1 MSGRPALTPTHE
13 WRLMIVALSLTM
25 AGALICTQP
34 ELFPS
39 ARQQLLRQIL
49 IQLAERRPEA
59 SPLTQQ
65 YLEQFPGESLG
76 VALAAAAAAAQSEH
90 ARAIELYS
98 QLPADNGRWEFLAK
112 LGLARRY
119 EVLGRMSDAERQL
132 RRAIELNPDHLEAN
146 NRLGNLRQISG
157 RTWESA
163 PYFFRQ
169 IRRGKCR
176 GDELLGMATA
186 ERFFR
191 SDDRI
196 ERIGLAN
203 DPPEPLVKLAI
214 ARRYLYANRQDE
226 AEALLREIIEVR
238 PELGEAQGRLG
249 RLIVERGSSTEFLN
263 WRGSLPDEARSH
275 PEVWFVQGLQA
286 RRQGQMAGAI
296 RCLLEALELSPNH
309 LGANV
314 QIAGCLN
321 QVGRVEVASQFGR
334 RAELL
339 AELEGTLNLLR
350 ADADPALMDK
360 AISALSEMGRY
371 WEAAGWAY
379 VLTQMEIPQ
388 EGLRDNMRRWLRL
401 ASREPAATAASLLP
415 TRQLRRDDFPPPRWQ
430 VPESIKP
437 RSQPSASET
446 ASAIPWNFSEEA
458 ERVGIHFTYY
468 EGTNEANRLS
478 HIFNVMGGG
487 LAAVDY
493 DRDGWPDIYLAQ
505 ANNWREATP
514 FMEHADRLFRNLLG
528 ERFQDATDVAGVGDV
543 SFSHGVTVGDFD
555 QDGFPDIYVGNKGPN
570 RLYHNNGD
578 GTFQDVTDTAGV
590 AGQEWTT
597 SSVFA
602 DFTGDGLPDLYV
614 ANYTLL
620 DETTHKECK
629 RATGEPM
636 ACTPDVLP
644 AEHDRCYVNLGD
656 GTFRDVSQAA
666 GVRVPDGKGLGVIA
680 WDFEGS
686 GRVGLFVAN
695 DTTPNFLF
703 LNRGIDSEGAPRFA
717 EEGIARGVAFDVDGN
732 AKASMGVAAAE
743 ATGDGRIDMF
753 ITTFFG
759 ESSTLYSQRPD
770 GFFDDLTRPFT
781 LRDSGF
787 WMLGFGCQFAD
798 LDGDGW
804 DDLIATNGHVD
815 QKSSHGEADRMPP
828 QVFRNLGG
836 KRFEEVPRNELGPF
850 FQGHYL
856 GRGLA
861 TLDWNRDGKTDV
873 AISHLHAPFALVTNR
888 TPSLTRQLIVRLA
901 GRSGCLDPTGAV
913 VRMRSG
919 SREQI
924 RLQTAGDG
932 FLVAN
937 ERRLAFSVFGDDRID
952 ELEVR
957 WPGGVTQRWTDIE
970 SAQEVLLIE
979 GRDLPVTLSRFEIDS
994 PSHSR

>member
-1 MSGRPALTPTHE
+1 MSGRSPLTPAHE
-13 WRLMIVALSLTM
+13 RRLALVVLLMTI
-25 AGALICTQP
+25 AGALFCTQP
-34 ELFPS
+34 ELFPT
-39 ARQQLLRQIL
+39 ARQQLIRRIL
-49 IQLAERRPEA
+49 IQLAERRPEVL
-59 SPLTQQ
+59 PLTRQF
-65 YLEQFPGESLG
+65 LEQFPVDSFG
-76 VALAAAAAAAQSEH
+76 VALAAEAAASQSEH
-90 ARAIELYS
+90 ARAIELFS
-98 QLPADNGRWEFLAK
+98 QLPADGGRWEFLSK
-112 LGLARRY
+112 LGQARRC
-119 EVLGRMSDAERQL
+119 EVLGRISDAERHL

-146 NRLGNLRQISG
+146 NRLGNLLQISG

-163 PYFFRQ
+163 PYFYRQ
-169 IRRGKCR
+169 VRRGKCR
-176 GDELLGMATA
+176 GDELLGMATT

-196 ERIGLAN
+196 ERVGLTN
-203 DPPEPLVKLAI
+203 DPPEPLVKLTI

-226 AEALLREIIEVR
+226 AEALLRQVIEAR

-249 RLIVERGSSTEFLN
+249 RIIVERGNATEFLH

-286 RRQGQMAGAI
+286 RRQGQMEGAI

-321 QVGRVEVASQFGR
+321 QVGRAEIASKFGR

-360 AISALSEMGRY
+360 AISAFSGMGRF

-379 VLTQMEIPQ
+379 VKTQMEIPQ
-388 EGLRDNMRRWLRL
+388 EGLRGNMRQWLSL
-401 ASREPAATAASLLP
+401 ASREPAATAATFLP
-415 TRQLRRDDFPPPRWQ
+415 TKKLRRDDFQPPHWKA
-430 VPESIKP
+430 PELLEPPSKP
-437 RSQPSASET
+437 NTGGT
-446 ASAIPWNFSEEA
+446 ALHIPWNFSDEA
-458 ERVGIHFTYY
+458 EHAGIQFTYY
-468 EGTNEANRLS
+468 EGTHEANRLS

-487 LAAVDY
+487 LAAIDY
-493 DRDGWPDIYLAQ
+493 DRDGWTDIYLAQ

-514 FMEHADRLFRNLLG
+514 STEHADRLFRNLLG
-528 ERFQDATDVAGVGDV
+528 ERFQDATALAGVGDV

-555 QDGFPDIYVGNKGPN
+555 QDGFPDIYIGNKGPN
-570 RLYHNNGD
+570 RLYHNQGD
-578 GTFQDVTDTAGV
+578 GTFRDVTDIAGV
-590 AGQEWTT
+590 AGREWTT

-620 DETTHKECK
+620 EETAHKECK
-629 RATGEPM
+629 RPNGEPM
-636 ACTPDVLP
+636 ACTPDVLT
-644 AEHDRCYVNLGD
+644 AEHDRCYTNLGD

-666 GVRVPDGKGLGVIA
+666 GIRVPDGKGLGVIA
-680 WDFEGS
+680 WDFEGE
-686 GRVGLFVAN
+686 GRLGLFVAN

-703 LNRGIDSEGAPRFA
+703 LNRGTDSDGTPRFV
-717 EEGIARGVAFDVDGN
+717 EEGVVRGVAFDVDGN
-732 AKASMGVAAAE
+732 AKASMGVAAAD
-743 ATGDGRIDMF
+743 ATGDGRIDLF

-759 ESSTLYSQRPD
+759 ESNTLYSQRPD

-815 QKSSHGEADRMPP
+815 QSSSRGDSDRMPP
-828 QVFRNLGG
+828 QVFRSLQG
-836 KRFEEVPRNELGPF
+836 KRFDEVSRADLGPF

-861 TLDWNRDGKTDV
+861 TLDWNGDGKTDT
-873 AISHLHAPFALVTNR
+873 AISHLQAPFALVTNH
-888 TPSLTRQLIVRLA
+888 TPTLNRQLVVRLA
-901 GRSGCLDPTGAV
+901 GRRGCLDPTGAI
-913 VRMRSG
+913 VRMRTG

-937 ERRLAFSVFGDDRID
+937 ERRLTFSIPRDGQID

-957 WPGGVTQRWTDIE
+957 WPAGAIQCWTDVE
-970 SAQEVLLIE
+970 PGRELLLIE
-979 GRDLPVTLSRFEIDS
+979 GRELPVTLRRFDDDS
-994 PSHSR
+994 PNRSH

>member
-1 MSGRPALTPTHE
+1 
-13 WRLMIVALSLTM
+13 MIVVLSIAI
-25 AGALICTQP
+25 AGALCCTQP
-34 ELFPS
+34 ELFPT
-39 ARQQLLRQIL
+39 AKQRLTRQIL
-49 IQLAERRPEA
+49 VPLAERRPEVL
-59 SPLTQQ
+59 PLVRR
-65 YLEQFPGESLG
+65 YLEQFPDESFG
-76 VALAAAAAAAQSEH
+76 VALAAEAAATQSEH
-90 ARAIELYS
+90 QRAIELFS
-98 QLPADNGRWEFLAK
+98 RLPADGGRWEFMAK

-119 EVLGRMSDAERQL
+119 EMLGRMSDAERHL

-146 NRLGNLRQISG
+146 NRLGNLLQISG

-163 PYFFRQ
+163 PYFFRL

-176 GDELLGMATA
+176 GDELLGVATT

-191 SDDRI
+191 TDDRI
-196 ERIGLAN
+196 ERVGLAN
-203 DPPEPLVKLAI
+203 DPPEPLVKLGI
-214 ARRYLYANRQDE
+214 ARRFLYANRQDE
-226 AEALLREIIEVR
+226 AEALLREVIETR

-249 RLIVERGSSTEFLN
+249 RIIVERGNPTEFLH

-286 RRQGQMAGAI
+286 RRQGQMEGAI

-321 QVGRVEVASQFGR
+321 QVGRVEIASQFGR

-360 AISALSEMGRY
+360 AISAFSGMGRF
-371 WEAAGWAY
+371 WEAAGWAH
-379 VLTQMEIPQ
+379 VKTRMEIPQ
-388 EGLRDNMRRWLRL
+388 EGLRSNMRHWLSL
-401 ASREPAATAASLLP
+401 ASREPAATAATFLP
-415 TRQLRRDDFPPPRWQ
+415 TTQLRRDDFQPPHWKA
-430 VPESIKP
+430 PELLEPHSKP
-437 RSQPSASET
+437 NTGGIALH
-446 ASAIPWNFSEEA
+446 IPWNFSDEA
-458 ERVGIHFTYY
+458 EQAGIQFTYC

-493 DRDGWPDIYLAQ
+493 DRDGWTDIYLAQ
-505 ANNWREATP
+505 ANNWREAAPST
-514 FMEHADRLFRNLLG
+514 EHVDQLFRNLLG
-528 ERFQDATDVAGVGDV
+528 ERFQDATDLAGVGDV

-555 QDGFPDIYVGNKGPN
+555 QDGFPDIYIGNKGPN

-578 GTFQDVTDTAGV
+578 GTFNDVTDTAGV

-620 DETTHKECK
+620 EETTHKECK
-629 RATGEPM
+629 RANGEPM
-636 ACTPDVLP
+636 ACTPDVLT
-644 AEHDRCYVNLGD
+644 AEHDRCYTNLGD

-666 GVRVPDGKGLGVIA
+666 GIRVPDGKGLGVIA
-680 WDFEGS
+680 WDFEGE
-686 GRVGLFVAN
+686 GRLGLFVAN

-703 LNRGIDSEGAPRFA
+703 LNRGTDSDGTPRFV
-717 EEGIARGVAFDVDGN
+717 EEGVVRGVAFDVDGN
-732 AKASMGVAAAE
+732 AKASMGVAAAD

-759 ESSTLYSQRPD
+759 ESNTLYSQRPD
-770 GFFDDLTRPFT
+770 GFFDDLTRPFN

-787 WMLGFGCQFAD
+787 WLLGFGCQFVD

-815 QKSSHGEADRMPP
+815 QSSSRGDPDRMPP
-828 QVFRNLGG
+828 QVFRNSEG
-836 KRFEEVPRNELGPF
+836 KRFDEVSRAGLGPF
-850 FQGHYL
+850 FQGNYL

-861 TLDWNRDGKTDV
+861 TLDWNGDGKVDT
-873 AISHLHAPFALVTNR
+873 AISHLHAPFALITNH
-888 TPSLTRQLIVRLA
+888 TPSPDRQLVVRLA
-901 GRSGCLDPTGAV
+901 GRRGCLDPTGAI

-919 SREQI
+919 AREQTRFQI
-924 RLQTAGDG
+924 AGDG
-932 FLVAN
+932 FLVTN
-937 ERRLAFSVFGDDRID
+937 ERRLAFSISGNAQVD

-957 WPGGVTQRWTDIE
+957 WPTGATQRWTDV
-970 SAQEVLLIE
+970 QPGQDVLLIE
-979 GRDLPVTLSRFEIDS
+979 GRELPVILRRFEDAV
-994 PSHSR
+994 PNHPR

>member
-1 MSGRPALTPTHE
+1 MSGRPPLTPAHE
-13 WRLMIVALSLTM
+13 WRLMIVALSLTI

-34 ELFPS
+34 ELFPTV
-39 ARQQLLRQIL
+39 RQQLIRQIL
-49 IQLAERRPEA
+49 IQLAERRPEVV
-59 SPLTQQ
+59 PLTQQ
-65 YLEQFPGESLG
+65 YLEQFPADPFG
-76 VALAAAAAAAQSEH
+76 VALAAEGAAARSEN

-98 QLPADNGRWEFLAK
+98 RLPADGGQWEFLAK

-119 EVLGRMSDAERQL
+119 EILGRLSDAERQL
-132 RRAIELNPDHLEAN
+132 RRAVELNPNHLETN
-146 NRLGNLRQISG
+146 SRLGNLLQVSG

-163 PYFFRQ
+163 APFFRL

-176 GDELLGMATA
+176 GDELLGVATA

-191 SDDRI
+191 TDDRL
-196 ERIGLAN
+196 ERIGLASN
-203 DPPEPLVKLAI
+203 PPEPLVKLGI
-214 ARRYLYANRQDE
+214 ARRDLYANRQDE
-226 AEALLREIIEVR
+226 AEALLREIVETR

-249 RLIVERGSSTEFLN
+249 RLIVERGNPAEFLH

-286 RRQGQMAGAI
+286 RRQGQMEGAI

-321 QVGRVEVASQFGR
+321 QVGRVEVAAQFGR

-339 AELEGTLNLLR
+339 AELEGTFNLLR
-350 ADADPALMDK
+350 ADTDPELMDK
-360 AISALSEMGRY
+360 AISALSGMGRF

-379 VLTQMEIPQ
+379 VKTRLEIPQ
-388 EGLRDNMRRWLRL
+388 EGLLDDMHHWLSL
-401 ASREPAATAASLLP
+401 AAHEPAATAASFLP
-415 TRQLRRDDFPPPRWQ
+415 TRQLRREDFQPPHWK
-430 VPESIKP
+430 VPASLEP
-437 RSQPSASET
+437 RSNLNAMET
-446 ASAIPWNFSEEA
+446 ASRIPWSFSEEA
-458 ERVGIHFTYY
+458 ERAGIRFTYY
-468 EGTNEANRLS
+468 EGTNEANRLR

-514 FMEHADRLFRNLLG
+514 STEHADRLFRNLLG
-528 ERFQDATDVAGVGDV
+528 ERFADATELAGVGDV

-578 GTFQDVTDTAGV
+578 GTFHDVTDTAGV

-620 DETTHKECK
+620 DETTRKECQ
-629 RATGEPM
+629 REGGEPM

-644 AEHDRCYVNLGD
+644 AEHDRCYLNLGD
-656 GTFRDVSQAA
+656 GTFRDVSQAS

-680 WDFEGS
+680 WDFEGT
-686 GRVGLFVAN
+686 GRLGLFVAN

-703 LNRGIDSEGAPRFA
+703 LNRGTDSDGAPRFS
-717 EEGIARGVAFDVDGN
+717 EEGIVRGVAFDVDGN
-732 AKASMGVAAAE
+732 AKASMGVAAADV
-743 ATGDGRIDMF
+743 TGDGRIELF

-759 ESSTLYSQRPD
+759 ESNTLYSQRPD

-787 WMLGFGCQFAD
+787 WLLGFGCQFVD

-804 DDLIATNGHVD
+804 DDAIATNGHVD
-815 QKSSHGEADRMPP
+815 QRSSRGDPDRMPP

-836 KRFEEVPRNELGPF
+836 KRFEEVPRHELGPF

-861 TLDWNRDGKTDV
+861 TLDWNGDGKADA
-873 AISHLHAPFALVTNR
+873 AISHLHAPFALVTNH
-888 TPSLTRQLIVRLA
+888 TPSPNRQLVVRLT
-901 GRSGCLDPTGAV
+901 GRSGCLDPTGAI
-913 VRMRSG
+913 VRVRSG

-937 ERRLAFSVFGDDRID
+937 ERRLSFAIPRDGQVD

-957 WPGGVTQRWTDIE
+957 WPAGDTQRWTGVE
-970 SAQEVLLIE
+970 PGQEILLIE
-979 GRDLPVTLSRFEIDS
+979 GRKLPVTLRHFEAGS
-994 PSHSR
+994 PNRSP

>member
-1 MSGRPALTPTHE
+1 MNERSTLTPAHDLL
-13 WRLMIVALSLTM
+13 LMIVALSLAIT
-25 AGALICTQP
+25 GAIVCIQP
-34 ELFPS
+34 ELFPT
-39 ARQQLLRQIL
+39 ARQQLIRQIL
-49 IQLAERRPEA
+49 IEIAERRPAA
-59 SPLTQQ
+59 SRLTQQ
-65 YLEQFPGESLG
+65 YLDQFPGDSLG
-76 VALAAAAAAAQSEH
+76 VALAAEAAAAQSEH
-90 ARAIELYS
+90 TRAIDLFL
-98 QLPADNGRWEFLAK
+98 QLPADSGRWEFMAK

-119 EVLGRMSDAERQL
+119 ELLGRMSDAERQL

-146 NRLGNLRQISG
+146 SRLGNLLQISG
-157 RTWESA
+157 RTWEAA
-163 PYFFRQ
+163 PYFFRL

-176 GDELLGMATA
+176 GDELLGVATT

-191 SDDRI
+191 TDDRI
-196 ERIGLAN
+196 ERVGLAN
-203 DPPEPLVKLAI
+203 NPPEPLVKLGI
-214 ARRYLYANRQDE
+214 ARRHLYANRQDE
-226 AEALLREIIEVR
+226 AEALLREIIITR
-238 PELGEAQGRLG
+238 PELGETQGRLG
-249 RLIVERGSSTEFLN
+249 RLIVERGNPTEFLH

-275 PEVWFVQGLQA
+275 PEVWFVQGLHA
-286 RRQGQMAGAI
+286 RRQGQMEGAI

-321 QVGRVEVASQFGR
+321 QLGRVEIAAQFGR

-339 AELEGTLNLLR
+339 AEFEGTLNLLR

-360 AISALSEMGRY
+360 AISALSGMGRY
-371 WEAAGWAY
+371 WEAGGWAY
-379 VLTQMEIPQ
+379 VKTRMEIPQ
-388 EGLRDNMRRWLRL
+388 EGLRDDMRQCLRL
-401 ASREPAATAASLLP
+401 ASHEPAATAANFLP
-415 TRQLRRDDFPPPRWQ
+415 TRQLRRDDFRPPRWQ
-430 VPESIKP
+430 APESLEPHSKSNTGEKVSP
-437 RSQPSASET
+437 
-446 ASAIPWNFSEEA
+446 IPWSFSDEA
-458 ERVGIHFTYY
+458 ERAGIRFTYY
-468 EGTNEANRLS
+468 EGTNEANRLN

-505 ANNWREATP
+505 ANNWREAAPST
-514 FMEHADRLFRNLLG
+514 EHADRLFRNLLG
-528 ERFQDATDVAGVGDV
+528 ERFEDATELAGVGDV

-555 QDGFPDIYVGNKGPN
+555 QDGFPDIYIGNKGPN

-578 GTFQDVTDTAGV
+578 GTFHDVTDTAGV

-620 DETTHKECK
+620 DETTRKECK
-629 RATGEPM
+629 RAGGESM

-656 GTFRDVSQAA
+656 GAFRDVSQAA
-666 GVRVPDGKGLGVIA
+666 GIRVPDGKGLGVIA
-680 WDFEGS
+680 WDFEGE
-686 GRVGLFVAN
+686 GRLGLFVAN

-703 LNRGIDSEGAPRFA
+703 LNRGTDSDGTPRFA
-717 EEGIARGVAFDVDGN
+717 EEGVVRGVAFDVDGN

-743 ATGDGRIDMF
+743 ATGDGRIDLF

-759 ESSTLYSQRPD
+759 ESNTLYSQRPD
-770 GFFDDLTRPFT
+770 GFFDDLTRPLT

-787 WMLGFGCQFAD
+787 WMLGFGCQFVD

-804 DDLIATNGHVD
+804 DDVIATNGHVD
-815 QKSSHGEADRMPP
+815 QRSSRGDPDRMPP

-836 KRFEEVPRNELGPF
+836 KRFDEVPRNELGPF

-861 TLDWNRDGKTDV
+861 TLDWNGDGKTDA
-873 AISHLHAPFALVTNR
+873 AISHLHAPFALVTNH
-888 TPSLTRQLIVRLA
+888 TPNPNRQLIVRLA
-901 GRSGCLDPTGAV
+901 GRRGCLDPTGAIV
-913 VRMRSG
+913 QIRSG
-919 SREQI
+919 ARKQI

-937 ERRLAFSVFGDDRID
+937 ERRLAFSISRDDRID

-957 WPGGVTQRWTDIE
+957 WPAGVIQRWTDVE
-970 SAQEVLLIE
+970 PGQEVLLIE
-979 GRDLPVTLSRFEIDS
+979 GRKLPVTLRRFEDDTLNN
-994 PSHSR
+994 SR